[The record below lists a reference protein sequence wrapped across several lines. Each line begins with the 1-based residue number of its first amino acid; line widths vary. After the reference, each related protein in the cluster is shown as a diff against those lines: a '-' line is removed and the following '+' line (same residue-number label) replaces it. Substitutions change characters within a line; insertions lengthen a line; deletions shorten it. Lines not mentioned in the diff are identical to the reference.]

1 MISGGLVVEQALN
14 WARNQRQEHLD
25 QLKELLAIPS
35 VSTQPQHQGDIARAA
50 DWLAGHMRAIGLK
63 QVAVY
68 PTSRHPIVYGQW
80 TEAPGAP
87 TVLIYG
93 HYDVQPP
100 DPLEL
105 WRTPPFEPTVRQGD
119 LYARGAADDK
129 GQLFIHLKALQAFL
143 QTVGR
148 APVNLKF
155 LLEGEEEIGS
165 PSLEGFVSDQR
176 DLLAADVALIS
187 DSHILAPDQPAL
199 VYGLRGLCY
208 MEIEVQGPAQDLHS
222 GSYGGAIHNPA
233 EVLCQIVG
241 ALKDA
246 QGRIAIPGF
255 YDRVRPISDEERA
268 ELARVP
274 FSEAQFVQETGV
286 ARTWGEQG
294 YSVLEQIGARPTLDV
309 NGFVSGY
316 TGEGAKTIIPAWARA
331 KVSMRL
337 VAQQDPDEI
346 RRLFTAHVRTL
357 APDSVRLTLCNFGLA
372 KPALV
377 DRDIPAMQAAAHAYQ
392 RAFGVRP
399 VFIREGGSIPV
410 VTLLKDE
417 LGLDTILM
425 GFGLPDDNIHGPN
438 EKLHLDNFYRGIE
451 TAIHFFDLINSH
463 EGGIK

>member
-1 MISGGLVVEQALN
+1 MISGGLVVEQALD
-14 WARNQRQEHLD
+14 WARNQRQE
-25 QLKELLAIPS
+25 QLNQLQELLSIPS

-50 DWLAGHMRAIGLK
+50 DWLAGHMRAIGLE

-68 PTSRHPIVYGQW
+68 PTDRHPVVYGQW
-80 TEAPGAP
+80 TGATGAP

-105 WRTPPFEPTVRQGD
+105 WSTPPFEPTVRQGNI
-119 LYARGAADDK
+119 YARGAADDK
-129 GQLFIHLKALQAFL
+129 GQLFVHLKALQAFL
-143 QTVGR
+143 QTAGR

-165 PSLEGFVSDQR
+165 PSLEGFVRAQR

-222 GSYGGAIHNPA
+222 GSYGGAVHNPA

-255 YDRVRPISDEERA
+255 YERVTPISDEERA

-274 FSEAQFVQETGV
+274 VSEAQFVQETGV
-286 ARTWGEQG
+286 PRTWGEQG
-294 YSVLEQIGARPTLDV
+294 YSVIEQIGARPTLDV
-309 NGFVSGY
+309 NGLVSGY
-316 TGEGAKTIIPAWARA
+316 TGEGGKTIIPAWARA

-337 VAQQDPDEI
+337 VAQQDPGEI
-346 RRLFTAHVRTL
+346 RRLFTEYVQSLT
-357 APDSVRLTLCNFGLA
+357 PDSVRLTLRNFGLA

-377 DRDIPAMQAAAHAYQ
+377 NRDIPAMQAAAQAYQ

-425 GFGLPDDNIHGPN
+425 GFGLPDDNIHSPN

-451 TAIHFFDLINSH
+451 TAIHFFDLINS
-463 EGGIK
+463 

>member
-1 MISGGLVVEQALN
+1 MVERAIA
-14 WARNQRQEHLD
+14 WAREQREEHLE
-25 QLKELLAIPS
+25 QLEELLAIPS
-35 VSTQPQHQGDIARAA
+35 VSTQPSRQADVTRAA
-50 DWLAGHMRAIGLK
+50 DWLADHMRAIGLTE
-63 QVAVY
+63 VGVH
-68 PTSRHPIVYGQW
+68 PTDRHPIVYGQW

-105 WRTPPFEPTVRQGD
+105 WYTPPFEPTVQDGD
-119 LYARGAADDK
+119 IYARGAADDK
-129 GQLFIHLKALQAFL
+129 GQLFIQLKALQAYL
-143 QTVGR
+143 QTAGR

-165 PSLEGFVSDQR
+165 PSLDAFVADHQ
-176 DLLAADVALIS
+176 DLLDADIALIS

-199 VYGLRGLCY
+199 VYGLRGMCY
-208 MEIEVQGPAQDLHS
+208 MEIEVQGPSQDLHS
-222 GSYGGAIHNPA
+222 GSYGGAVHNPA

-246 QGRIAIPGF
+246 QGRITIPGF
-255 YDRVRPISDEERA
+255 YDRVKPISDEERA

-274 FSEAQFVQETGV
+274 FSEAQFLQETGV
-286 ARTWGEQG
+286 AKTWGEVG

-309 NGFVSGY
+309 NGLVGGY
-316 TGEGAKTIIPAWARA
+316 ISEGAKTIIPAWARA

-337 VAQQDPDEI
+337 VAEQDPEEI
-346 RRLFTAHVRTL
+346 RRRFTEYVRLL
-357 APDSVRLTLCNFGLA
+357 APDSVRLTVRTFSLA
-372 KPALV
+372 KAALV
-377 DRDIPAMQAAAHAYQ
+377 DRDIPEMQAAARAYE

-399 VFIREGGSIPV
+399 VYIREGGSIPV

-451 TAIHFFDLINSH
+451 TAIHFYDLVNSH
-463 EGGIK
+463 AGKMK